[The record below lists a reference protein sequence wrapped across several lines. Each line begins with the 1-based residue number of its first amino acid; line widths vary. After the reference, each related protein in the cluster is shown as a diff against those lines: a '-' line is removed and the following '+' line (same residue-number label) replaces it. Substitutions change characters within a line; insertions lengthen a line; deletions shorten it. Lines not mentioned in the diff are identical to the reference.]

1 MKIGMLTQWYAP
13 EPGPASLP
21 AELAQGLV
29 RRGHDVTVLTGFPNY
44 PQGKLPPGWTMSRTR
59 TEVED
64 GVRVHRVALYA
75 NHDQSGTK
83 RLLSYAS
90 FGASA
95 LVNGFKALAD
105 CDVVWVNYS
114 PVTIGVPMFATRY
127 LHRVPVVTHVL
138 DLWPDT
144 LMASG
149 FLRGAPARAS
159 EKLLNLWCGR
169 MYAASSKVAYISPS
183 VGDELQ
189 QRGVVPEKLEYIPM
203 WANESM
209 FHTAGTSLREELNL
223 PQSAVVLLYA
233 GTMGGAQGLDSLIR
247 ATAKIDRSDLV
258 LLMAGSGTHEEGLR
272 TLTDEL
278 GAQNISFLGRR
289 PPEQMPDLYAT
300 ADISYVSLNDH
311 PLARMTMPSKIQA
324 TLASGRAL
332 LIAARGDA
340 RDVVLSSGA
349 GFGAD
354 PEDEAS
360 IAQSLRT
367 VISAGRRELE
377 RRGAIA
383 RKYYDNTFSL
393 ETAVSRVEDSLI
405 HAARPQGV
413 RP

>member
-1 MKIGMLTQWYAP
+1 MLTQWYAP

-21 AELAQGLV
+21 AELAQGLA
-29 RRGHDVTVLTGFPNY
+29 RRGHEVTVLTGFPNY
-44 PQGKLPPGWTMSRTR
+44 PQGKLPSGWMMSRHR
-59 TEVED
+59 AEVED

-83 RLLSYAS
+83 RLLNYAS

-95 LVNGFKALAD
+95 LVNGFAALAE

-149 FLRGAPARAS
+149 FLRGTPARAA
-159 EKLLNLWCGR
+159 EKVLNVWCGR
-169 MYAASSKVAYISPS
+169 MYAASSQVAFISPS

-189 QRGVVPEKLEYIPM
+189 RRGVAPGKLEYIPM
-203 WANESM
+203 WANENM
-209 FHTAGTSLREELNL
+209 FHPDGTSLRADLDL
-223 PQSAVVLLYA
+223 PESAVVLLYA
-233 GTMGGAQGLDSLIR
+233 GTMGGAQGLESLIR
-247 ATAKIDRSDLV
+247 AAAGFDRSELA
-258 LLMAGSGTHEEGLR
+258 LLMAGSGTHEGELR
-272 TLTDEL
+272 ALTDEL
-278 GAQNISFLGRR
+278 GARNIRFLGRR
-289 PPEQMPDLYAT
+289 PPEEMPDLYAT
-300 ADISYVSLNDH
+300 ADVSYVSLNDH

-349 GFGAD
+349 GFSAD

-360 IAQSLRT
+360 IAEALRT
-367 VISAGRRELE
+367 VISAGREELE
-377 RRGAIA
+377 RRGALA
-383 RKYYDNTFSL
+383 RQYYDSTFSL

-405 HAARPQGV
+405 HAARSRGV